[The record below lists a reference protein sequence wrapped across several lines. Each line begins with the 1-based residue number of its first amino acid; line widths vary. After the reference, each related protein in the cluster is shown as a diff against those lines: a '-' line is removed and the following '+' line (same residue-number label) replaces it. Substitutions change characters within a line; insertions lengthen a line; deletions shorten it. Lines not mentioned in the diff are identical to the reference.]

1 MDWLKNKKFKYGAVA
16 VALTVAVIL
25 LVILFNVI
33 ISALSDHFGWYA
45 DTSVGGYS
53 TLSEESKALLD
64 EVDGRYHSV
73 TICFLTDEDLL
84 AANAYGGYVL
94 SLAKQME
101 QQYDFISLEFISDVN
116 KDILEI
122 RNFFGMSYTALFQQ
136 MYDDH
141 EITTG
146 TILLRDD
153 TVEFGPDGEPL
164 TDPQGQK
171 IEAVRLDTAS
181 IPDLYSVSSGS
192 FLGELAL
199 TGRVMR
205 LVSKAPVAALVA
217 GHGEMTTEEDK
228 SYGNADYL
236 AELMTYAGFSLK
248 KTLMRDLASSGAL
261 CAVVFAPKTDFTEE
275 ETEAL
280 AAFVQGGGHLLYFAD
295 DTAPKQPLSHLNG
308 LLASYGI
315 TVVNAKFQDS
325 GDAAQS
331 VDGYMFAAR
340 ADETLPTVKAIA
352 NRDRRFTVS
361 DCRVLR
367 LTARSGM
374 EAEALLLPSPST
386 SLWGGVTEADGS
398 EAVAV
403 RVRTAGGQV
412 FATGAASLASSLVF
426 SPTCA
431 NGDLLFS
438 VLTDMGAPYAP
449 LNVPTLP
456 LLQDGLDI
464 TKTESTVLSV
474 ILSVVPAL
482 LVVGIGV
489 MILWRRKRA

>member
-1 MDWLKNKKFKYGAVA
+1 MEWLKNKKFKYGAAA

-45 DTSVGGYS
+45 DTSAGGYS

-64 EVDGRYHSV
+64 KVDGRYHSI

-101 QQYDFISLEFISDVN
+101 QQYDFISLDFISDVN
-116 KDILEI
+116 KDILDI
-122 RNFFGMSYTALFQQ
+122 RNFFGMSYTALFQK
-136 MYDDH
+136 MYEDH
-141 EITTG
+141 EFNSG

-153 TVEFGPDGEPL
+153 TVEFGPDGAPL

-171 IEAVRLDTAS
+171 IEAVRLETAS
-181 IPDLYSVSSGS
+181 IPDLYSSSGGS

-205 LVSKAPVAALVA
+205 LVSKAPVAAFVA
-217 GHGEMTTEEDK
+217 GHGEMTTAEDED
-228 SYGNADYL
+228 YGNADYL

-275 ETEAL
+275 ETEEL

-315 TVVNAKFQDS
+315 TVVNAKFQAGGSSSLSIDNYQFDARPVK
-325 GDAAQS
+325 DAAVIQ
-331 VDGYMFAAR
+331 
-340 ADETLPTVKAIA
+340 AIHDQ
-352 NRDRRFTVS
+352 NRRFAVS

-367 LTARSGM
+367 LDSLSGM
-374 EAEALLLPSPST
+374 TAQALLLP
-386 SLWGGVTEADGS
+386 ADGTVLRGAETES
-398 EAVAV
+398 RGNEAVAV
-403 RVRTAGGQV
+403 TVKTAGGQV

-449 LNVPTLP
+449 LNIPTLP

-474 ILSVVPAL
+474 ILSAVPAL
-482 LVVGIGV
+482 LVAGIGV